1 MSETPL
7 TPTRLHR
14 LRALFD
20 AAIEL
25 PVGER
30 AAYLASACEDDP
42 TLQTEVEELLA
53 AVERSGDTWDH
64 PVGAAVAGAMAE
76 GLGEGTRGDRYAA
89 GGRIGV
95 YEITRLI
102 GMGGMGAVYEGVRV
116 DDQFRKRV
124 ALKFLRRGGEGDLAI
139 RRFRYE
145 RQILANL
152 NHRNIAALLDG
163 GVTEDGQPYI
173 VMEYVEGE
181 PLTTYANTRRLDLR
195 GRVALLR
202 QVCAAVQHAHQN
214 FVVHRDLK
222 PGNILVTADGSVKL
236 LDFGIARLTRDAEG
250 LEQLPATQGGALAF
264 TPEYASPEQA
274 RGMPVAASSDIYSL
288 GIIAAELLSGARP
301 YTVQGLLFAE
311 MQTVIVQTPAAVP
324 STQVTDAS
332 ATSFGM
338 RAPRLRRALQGD
350 LDAIILQA
358 LRKEP
363 ERRYGSVEQFSRD
376 LQRWLDGLPVSAQRD
391 TLAYRAGKFVRRR
404 RLEVTA
410 LGLIGVSL
418 VGGIVATSR
427 QARRAEL
434 ERNKM
439 EQVNSFL
446 SNMLSAVD
454 PELGGTSVTVAQV
467 LSQAA
472 KNIEQ
477 EHLEPE
483 VEAQIRHTLGQTYY
497 GLSLYDSA
505 ETHARRAWD
514 LRRKEYGD
522 LDQRTSMSLSYVV
535 ALTEARGAFAQA
547 ESLAML
553 LVDRQRR
560 MPKDQ
565 YNPTELATALDNLGR
580 TIEQQGRLDEA
591 LAVKL
596 QAIALR
602 RTIKDDSSSLAALP
616 YTLNSVSVSYTY
628 QGEFAKA
635 ESLLV
640 EALDVE
646 SRVHGP
652 TSFNMG
658 NLSRSY
664 ASLLDEMGYQA
675 RADTMIRRSVRI
687 LTDAAGPTHY
697 ETLRSKSM
705 LAQLRYAAADM
716 PGTIAAAREVVPE
729 IGRGMPESDATAG
742 SVLQALGL
750 ALDSLRQFVAADTFL
765 LRSRQLRRT
774 YMPPEHWAVAN
785 ADAVYGY
792 HLGRWGRRQE
802 AERLMRGAYDRL
814 VKTRGADALVTKRV
828 AVRLAEFFEAT
839 GRAAEAKQWRD
850 RGT

>member
-20 AAIEL
+20 TAVEL
-25 PVGER
+25 PLEER
-30 AAYLASACEDDP
+30 EAYLVAACPDDP
-42 TLQTEVEELLA
+42 TLKQEVEELLA
-53 AVERSGDTWDH
+53 AIARSGDTWDH
-64 PVGAAVAGAMAE
+64 PVGAAVAGAMAD
-76 GLGEGTRGDRYAA
+76 GLGVAKGERHVA

-152 NHRNIAALLDG
+152 NHRNIAALMDG

-195 GRVALLR
+195 ARIALLR

-264 TPEYASPEQA
+264 TPEYASPEQV

-288 GIIAAELLSGARP
+288 GVIAAELLSGARP
-301 YTVQGLLFAE
+301 YQVQGLLFAE
-311 MQTVIVQTPAAVP
+311 LQTLIVQTPPAVP
-324 STQVTDAS
+324 SAQVRDAI
-332 ATSFGM
+332 AESFGM
-338 RAPRLRRALQGD
+338 RTARLRRDLAGD

-376 LQRWLDGLPVSAQRD
+376 LQRYLDGLPVSAQRD
-391 TLAYRAGKFVRRR
+391 TLTYRAGKFLHRR

-410 LGLIGVSL
+410 LSVIGASL
-418 VGGIVATSR
+418 VGGIVATT
-427 QARRAEL
+427 QQTRRAEL
-434 ERNKM
+434 ERSKM

-454 PELGGTSVTVAQV
+454 PELGGPNVTVAQV

-472 KNIEQ
+472 KGIE
-477 EHLEPE
+477 EAKLEPE

-497 GLSLYDSA
+497 GLSIYDSA

-535 ALTEARGAFAQA
+535 ALAEARGEFVQA
-547 ESLAML
+547 ESLARD
-553 LVDRQRR
+553 LVGRQRR
-560 MPKDQ
+560 MPRGQ
-565 YNPTELATALDNLGR
+565 YNATELATGLDNLAR
-580 TIEQQGRLDEA
+580 TIEQQGRLDDA

-596 QAIALR
+596 DAIALR
-602 RTIKDDSSSLAALP
+602 RTIKNDSNSLAALP
-616 YTLNSVSVSYTY
+616 YTLNNVAVSYTY
-628 QGEFAKA
+628 KGEYAKA
-635 ESLLV
+635 ETLLV
-640 EALDVE
+640 EAMDVE

-652 TSFNMG
+652 GSFNMG
-658 NLSRSY
+658 NLLRAY
-664 ASLLDEMGYQA
+664 ASLVDEMGQKA
-675 RADTMIRRSVRI
+675 RADTLIHKSIQVLRG
-687 LTDAAGPTHY
+687 AAGPNHY
-697 ETLRSKSM
+697 ETLRSTSM
-705 LAQLRYAAADM
+705 LAQLRYAANDM
-716 PGTIAAAREVVPE
+716 PGTISAARTVVAQV
-729 IGRGMPESDATAG
+729 GKGMPEADATTG
-742 SVLQALGL
+742 SALQALGL

-765 LRSRQLRRT
+765 LAALEQRRKF
-774 YMPPEHWAVAN
+774 MPPAHWAIAN
-785 ADAVYGY
+785 AEAVYGY
-792 HLGRWGRRQE
+792 HLGRWGRHAE
-802 AERLMRGAYDRL
+802 AERLMLGAYDRL
-814 VKTRGADALVTKRV
+814 VEARGADAPVTKRV
-828 AVRLAEFFEAT
+828 ATRLAELYDVT
-839 GRAAEAKQWRD
+839 GRPAQAKRWRA
-850 RGT
+850 RA